1 MNVAT
6 PPSMPATGGPLI
18 DRARVDAHLA
28 PAAREWSIEIVDT
41 TGSTNADLGARLKA
55 LPRRRDALAAPIAR
69 VAYEQTAGRGRQGRP
84 WFAKPGDA
92 LLCSVACVLPRP
104 VGALAGLSLAVGAA
118 LAEAF
123 AALPAATGDAPRGD
137 ADGARRIALKWP
149 NDLLVATERDGET
162 AIVGKLA
169 GVLIETVW

>member
-55 LPRRRDALAAPIAR
+55 LPRRRDA
-69 VAYEQTAGRGRQGRP
+69 
-84 WFAKPGDA
+84 
-92 LLCSVACVLPRP
+92 
-104 VGALAGLSLAVGAA
+104 
-118 LAEAF
+118 
-123 AALPAATGDAPRGD
+123 
-137 ADGARRIALKWP
+137 
-149 NDLLVATERDGET
+149 
-162 AIVGKLA
+162 
-169 GVLIETVW
+169 

>member
-1 MNVAT
+1 
-6 PPSMPATGGPLI
+6 MPATGGPLI

-84 WFAKPGDA
+84 WFAKP
-92 LLCSVACVLPRP
+92 
-104 VGALAGLSLAVGAA
+104 
-118 LAEAF
+118 
-123 AALPAATGDAPRGD
+123 
-137 ADGARRIALKWP
+137 
-149 NDLLVATERDGET
+149 
-162 AIVGKLA
+162 
-169 GVLIETVW
+169 